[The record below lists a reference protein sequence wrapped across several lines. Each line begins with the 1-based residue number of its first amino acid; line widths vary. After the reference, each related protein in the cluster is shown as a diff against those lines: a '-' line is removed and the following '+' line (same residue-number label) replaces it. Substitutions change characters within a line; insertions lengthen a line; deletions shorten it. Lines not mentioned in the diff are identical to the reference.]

1 MFNRTLSALAAVA
14 LTGATVAISSPAA
27 AQSSDQV
34 SAFVKTGDLDLS
46 TAAGAERFEV
56 RLRNAAEEVCG
67 EASRDLRLNAQIRA
81 CTARITS
88 RAHAEVDIA
97 MARKGRTG
105 ETVVLG
111 TR

>member
-1 MFNRTLSALAAVA
+1 MFTRTLSALAAVA

-27 AQSSDQV
+27 AQSTDQV

-46 TAAGAERFEV
+46 TAAGAERFEI

-67 EASRDLRLNAQIRA
+67 EATRDLRLNAQVKA

-88 RAHAEVDIA
+88 RAKAEVEVAI
-97 MARKGRTG
+97 RKGQAG